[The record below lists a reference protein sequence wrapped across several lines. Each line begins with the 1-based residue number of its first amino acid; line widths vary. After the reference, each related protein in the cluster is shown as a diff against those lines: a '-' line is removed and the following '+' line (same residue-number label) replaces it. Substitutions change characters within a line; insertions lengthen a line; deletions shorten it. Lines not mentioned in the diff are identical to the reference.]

1 MSLSPHAD
9 YTTYTKSNSLKEN
22 WLVQLYYGD
31 ESSFTGLAF
40 KDCDVSSNHY
50 YGAVLNKPTIRSSIN
65 LSSSTAKTANVTLE
79 VANFEFL
86 GADFSAE
93 LLSGTRTYINRSIKI
108 YSQLKDDTD
117 LSHASQ
123 IYEGRLISVSHNH
136 SQVVLGVE
144 EKRPWD
150 FITFPQAK
158 AAQKN
163 VYIPVVYGDY
173 AANTIGEEVRDME
186 KFVFPAPVLRIG
198 DTNIL
203 VTMPKSESNILPHY
217 YEPNLDAFI
226 PLETSEYTSATQSN
240 IKYDSS
246 ADVALISKTLE
257 RSFKTDPISVGA
269 TDEAVAN
276 TSDNILLYS
285 HSGFAAISNTRTA
298 LDTAGSFS
306 SKKIEYSFPVITGKV
321 TALSAVVNADVSIAA
336 NNSTSGNYVSS
347 LSLLRGGN
355 STQITEFNNNSS
367 GSSLTIPLNDG
378 DTFDFDILS
387 VAYTNNDNQLQ
398 TPFGIMGTVD
408 LASGIQANIT
418 AQHQINKFQ
427 LFMKVKNNFDD
438 PERSATEKDLEKL
451 EYIYFGHDGN
461 TNDFSGGSG
470 TADCGLE
477 IHRSLL
483 ARFTNVDETPYNYSS
498 NLDIASA
505 RISTAWKG
513 RLWALEPVELK
524 KVLERLQYEFGF
536 IYKFRAD
543 GTGSYWYVKDSYASG
558 DVAATLTKED
568 IANINVS
575 NTPLSELL
583 TKMIINYQKH
593 PAKESEY
600 GVTQTSTNAESTG
613 ARTVYNI
620 QSKENISNINLD
632 YNYDKPGNTDLS
644 GGDPNDGFA
653 DYYYNIFGDV
663 KKIVSCDIIN
673 ASLGYILETG
683 DIIKFDSM
691 PFNPFGSNWNGYYMI
706 TSLNRSPGKVN
717 IICREVG

>member
-173 AANTIGEEVRDME
+173 AANTIGEEIRDME

-269 TDEAVAN
+269 TDEAEAN

-285 HSGFAAISNTRTA
+285 HSSFVELLNEIESDDAP
-298 LDTAGSFS
+298 GSSS
-306 SKKIEYSFPVITGKV
+306 SKVVTYNFPIITGKI
-321 TALSAVVNADVSIAA
+321 TALSAIVDADIAKLVNAAG
-336 NNSTSGNYVSS
+336 NNYLSKVFFKYGN
-347 LSLLRGGN
+347 N
-355 STQITEFNNNSS
+355 ITEFTSLRNNDSGTGTTDLSS
-367 GSSLTIPLNDG
+367 QTLN
-378 DTFDFDILS
+378 ILS
-387 VAYTNNDNQLQ
+387 TVYTNNDNQLL
-398 TPFGIMGTVD
+398 TPFGLQGSITLSG
-408 LASGIQANIT
+408 GIQAALKT
-418 AQHQINKFQ
+418 DHLINKFQ

-575 NTPLSELL
+575 NTPFSELQ

>member
-50 YGAVLNKPTIRSSIN
+50 YGAILNKPMIRSSID

-86 GADFSAE
+86 GLDLSAE
-93 LLSGTRTYINRSIKI
+93 LVSGARAYINRTVKI

-123 IYEGRLISVSHNH
+123 IYEGRLITVSHNH
-136 SQVVLGVE
+136 SKIILGVE

-226 PLETSEYTSATQSN
+226 PLETSEYTSATQNN

-269 TDEAVAN
+269 TDEAEAN

-285 HSGFAAISNTRTA
+285 HSSFVELLNEIESDDAP
-298 LDTAGSFS
+298 GSSS
-306 SKKIEYSFPVITGKV
+306 SKVVTYNFPIITGKI
-321 TALSAVVNADVSIAA
+321 TALSAIVDADIAKLVNAAG
-336 NNSTSGNYVSS
+336 NNYLSKVFFKYGN
-347 LSLLRGGN
+347 N
-355 STQITEFNNNSS
+355 ITEFTSLRDNTS
-367 GSSLTIPLNDG
+367 GTGTNDLGSETLN
-378 DTFDFDILS
+378 ILS
-387 VAYTNNDNQLQ
+387 TVYTNNDNQLL
-398 TPFGIMGTVD
+398 TPFGLQGSITLIG
-408 LASGIQANIT
+408 GIQAALKT
-418 AQHQINKFQ
+418 DHLINKFQ

-461 TNDFSGGSG
+461 TNDFTGGSG

-575 NTPLSELL
+575 NTPFSELQ

-673 ASLGYILETG
+673 VSLGYILETG